1 MNAFLLRLAGF
12 AQGRSFG
19 ELAQLGERD
28 VRNVEVEG
36 STPLLSTEY
45 RFLRTGIFF
54 NLGRL
59 AQLVRAPLSH
69 GGGQQFESVAAH
81 STRLRVVK
89 S

>member
-1 MNAFLLRLAGF
+1 M
-12 AQGRSFG
+12 
-19 ELAQLGERD
+19 GERD

-36 STPLLSTEY
+36 STPLLSTNAG
-45 RFLRTGIFF
+45 FLTGIFF
-54 NLGRL
+54 KHGRL

>member
-1 MNAFLLRLAGF
+1 M
-12 AQGRSFG
+12 
-19 ELAQLGERD
+19 GERD

-54 NLGRL
+54 NPGRL

-81 STRLRVVK
+81 YAPLLARFFLTVALRVVV
-89 S
+89 